1 MRGGGYTGSLGYIV
15 PLCLITGA
23 FLLRWE
29 VVMYQKTK
37 QKREKKFARTL
48 GWINV
53 IAGIGM
59 YAGNWIVSKLM

>member
-1 MRGGGYTGSLGYIV
+1 MRGSGYIGSLGYIV
-15 PLCLITGA
+15 PLCLITGVL
-23 FLLRWE
+23 LLRWE

-37 QKREKKFARTL
+37 LKREKNFARTL

-59 YAGNWIVSKLM
+59 YAGNWIVSKLI